1 MPTRRTAP
9 VEPRWLTPA
18 EMDAWLPL
26 ISVVTLLPQALDRQL
41 RDDAGVNHVSYMI
54 LAWLS
59 GAPDRRIPMS
69 DLARGT
75 GLSLSRLSHAVRS
88 LEGRGWVRRRAC
100 QQDGRV
106 QIAEL
111 TDEGQQFVEL
121 AAPGHVAAVRQ
132 LVFDHLTDD
141 DVAALT
147 DIATRI
153 TKRLTA

>member
-1 MPTRRTAP
+1 
-9 VEPRWLTPA
+9 
-18 EMDAWLPL
+18 MDAWLPL
-26 ISVVTLLPQALDRQL
+26 INVVTLLPQALDRQL

-54 LAWLS
+54 LARLS
-59 GAPDRRIPMS
+59 DAPDRRIPMS

-75 GLSLSRLSHAVRS
+75 GLSLSRLSHAVSS
-88 LEGRGWVRRRAC
+88 LEGRGWVRRSVW

-106 QIAEL
+106 QTAEL

-121 AAPGHVAAVRQ
+121 AAPGHVAAVRR

-141 DVAALT
+141 DVAALA

-153 TKRLTA
+153 TKWLTA